1 MRTILLGRTFKT
13 DDSILK
19 EKLSL
24 FEGKKYLF
32 KIVKFKFMKEENV
45 KEYYAKVHSF
55 ESFGTL
61 DGPGIRF
68 ILFLQG
74 CSLKCKYCQNRDTWD
89 IHGGEFKSLDE
100 IFSKIIR
107 YKSYIC
113 PNGGVTISGGEP
125 LIQNEFLIQLFRKL
139 EKEGIHTCI
148 DTSGMFIIN
157 DKMKELIN
165 LTDLFLLDIKHIDS
179 EKCVNLA
186 GVPNKRELDFARY
199 LSDNG
204 KHMWIRLV
212 LVPGFT
218 DDENDLL
225 KLKEFLSILKTVDRV
240 DILPYHEM
248 GRNKW
253 KKLGVRYELD
263 GVRAANAE
271 DIARAK
277 RILGIN

>member
-1 MRTILLGRTFKT
+1 
-13 DDSILK
+13 
-19 EKLSL
+19 
-24 FEGKKYLF
+24 
-32 KIVKFKFMKEENV
+32 
-45 KEYYAKVHSF
+45 
-55 ESFGTL
+55 
-61 DGPGIRF
+61 
-68 ILFLQG
+68 
-74 CSLKCKYCQNRDTWD
+74 
-89 IHGGEFKSLDE
+89 
-100 IFSKIIR
+100 
-107 YKSYIC
+107 
-113 PNGGVTISGGEP
+113 
-125 LIQNEFLIQLFRKL
+125 
-139 EKEGIHTCI
+139 
-148 DTSGMFIIN
+148 
-157 DKMKELIN
+157 MKELIN

-186 GVPNKRELDFARY
+186 GVQNKRELDFARY

-225 KLKEFLSILKTVDRV
+225 KLKEFLSTLKTVDRV

-248 GRNKW
+248 GRYKW